1 MNQESQVA
9 KVSEKVPEKVWEKR
23 WSADLQSIRSLRS
36 IRAGVTELMSSSV
49 HFVSVVTE
57 KVRDDA
63 LSLRAMGLTYVTL
76 LSLAPLLAV
85 MFAVLTAF
93 GIQNQIEPVL
103 AQWLEPLGQRGVEIT
118 QQVIGFVDNLRVG
131 VLGAVGIATLFYTV
145 VSLISKIE
153 DSLNYIWQ
161 VRHSRSWP
169 KKFSDY
175 LSVVLVGPVLVFSS
189 LTVIASAQSN
199 TVVQYLVTNELLGP
213 LVVVAARLMPF
224 AFLCIAFTFLYKF
237 VPNTRVPFGSALIGG
252 AVTAILWQLAGMGFA
267 AFVASSTRYAAI
279 YSSFAILVFFF
290 IWLYASWLII
300 LIGAQVAY
308 FHQYPSLYR
317 AGQELDAKT
326 PLSRERLLLTA
337 LVAITRRYLSEQT
350 PWSLPDLAKG
360 IKVQLSALEELA
372 DTLMTKGLLLRTVEP
387 DGIVLGRPPE
397 KIALVEILDT
407 LRSTSVGNTTPPRQ
421 DAISALL
428 QHRDQA
434 VSQALDGMT
443 LRSLATE
450 NSAVAEFSVAK
461 SS

>member
-1 MNQESQVA
+1 MNQESSVE
-9 KVSEKVPEKVWEKR
+9 KVSEKV
-23 WSADLQSIRSLRS
+23 WSVDRLSIRSIRS
-36 IRAGVTELMSSSV
+36 CVTQLLSNSV
-49 HFVSVVTE
+49 HFVSVVTK
-57 KVRDDA
+57 KVHEDA

-118 QQVIGFVDNLRVG
+118 QQVIGFVNNLRVG
-131 VLGAVGIATLFYTV
+131 VLGAVGVAALFYTV

-161 VRHSRSWP
+161 VPHSRSWP

-175 LSVVLVGPVLVFSS
+175 LSVVLVGPVLIFSS

-199 TVVQYLVTNELLGP
+199 TVVQYLVANELLGP
-213 LVVVAARLMPF
+213 LMVVAARLMPF

-237 VPNTRVPFGSALIGG
+237 VPNTTVRFRSALIGG

-267 AFVASSTRYAAI
+267 AFVASSARYAAI
-279 YSSFAILVFFF
+279 YSSFAILILFF

-300 LIGAQVAY
+300 LFGAQVTY

-317 AGQELDAKT
+317 AGQELDGKT
-326 PLSRERLLLTA
+326 PLSRERLILTA
-337 LVAITRRYLSEQT
+337 LVEVTRRYLSEQT
-350 PWSLPDLAKG
+350 PRSLPDLAQG
-360 IKVQLSALEELA
+360 IKVQLSALEELV
-372 DTLMTKGLLLRTVEP
+372 DTLITKGLLLRTIEP
-387 DGIVLGRPPE
+387 DGIVLSRPPE
-397 KIALVEILDT
+397 QIALVEILDT
-407 LRSTSVGNTTPPRQ
+407 LRSTSGSDTTTPQ
-421 DAISALL
+421 KDAISALL
-428 QHRDQA
+428 QRRDQA

-443 LRSLATE
+443 LGSLA
-450 NSAVAEFSVAK
+450 AE
-461 SS
+461 SSLQN

>member
-1 MNQESQVA
+1 MNQESSVE
-9 KVSEKVPEKVWEKR
+9 KVSEKV
-23 WSADLQSIRSLRS
+23 WSVDRLSIRSIRS
-36 IRAGVTELMSSSV
+36 CVTQLLSNSV
-49 HFVSVVTE
+49 HFVSVVTK
-57 KVRDDA
+57 KVHEDA

-118 QQVIGFVDNLRVG
+118 QQVIGFVNNLRVG
-131 VLGAVGIATLFYTV
+131 VLGAVGVAALFYTV

-161 VRHSRSWP
+161 VPHSRSWP

-175 LSVVLVGPVLVFSS
+175 LSVVLVGPVLIFSS

-199 TVVQYLVTNELLGP
+199 TVVQYLVANEMLGP
-213 LVVVAARLMPF
+213 LMVVAARLMPF

-237 VPNTRVPFGSALIGG
+237 VPNTTVRFRSARIGG

-267 AFVASSTRYAAI
+267 AFVASSARYAAI
-279 YSSFAILVFFF
+279 YSSFAILILFF

-300 LIGAQVAY
+300 LVGAQVTY

-317 AGQELDAKT
+317 AGQELDGKT
-326 PLSRERLLLTA
+326 PLSRERLILTA
-337 LVAITRRYLSEQT
+337 LVEVTRRYLSEQT
-350 PWSLPDLAKG
+350 PRSLPDLAQG
-360 IKVQLSALEELA
+360 IKVQLSALEELV
-372 DTLMTKGLLLRTVEP
+372 DTLITKGLLLRTIEP
-387 DGIVLGRPPE
+387 DGIVLSRPPE
-397 KIALVEILDT
+397 QIALVEILDT
-407 LRSTSVGNTTPPRQ
+407 LRSTSGSDTTTPQ
-421 DAISALL
+421 KDAISALL
-428 QHRDQA
+428 QRRDQA

-443 LRSLATE
+443 LGSLA
-450 NSAVAEFSVAK
+450 AE
-461 SS
+461 SSLQN

>member
-1 MNQESQVA
+1 MNQESSV
-9 KVSEKVPEKVWEKR
+9 EKVPQKVWEKR
-23 WSADLQSIRSLRS
+23 WGADLQSIRS
-36 IRAGVTELMSSSV
+36 IRVRVAKLMPASV
-49 HFVSVVTE
+49 HFVSVVIK
-57 KVRDDA
+57 KVREDS

-93 GIQNQIEPVL
+93 DIQNQIEPVL
-103 AQWLEPLGQRGVEIT
+103 AQWLEPLGERGVEIT
-118 QQVIGFVDNLRVG
+118 KQVIGFVDNLRVG
-131 VLGAVGIATLFYTV
+131 VLGAVGIAALFYTV
-145 VSLISKIE
+145 VSLISQIE

-175 LSVVLVGPVLVFSS
+175 LSVVLVGPVLIFTS

-237 VPNTRVPFGSALIGG
+237 VPNTRVGLGSALIGG
-252 AVTAILWQLAGMGFA
+252 AVAAILWYLAGMGFTV
-267 AFVASSTRYAAI
+267 FVASSTRYAAI

-300 LIGAQVAY
+300 LVGAQVAY

-317 AGQELDAKT
+317 AGQELDGKT
-326 PLSRERLLLTA
+326 PLSRERLILTT
-337 LVAITRRYLSEQT
+337 LVAITCRYLSEQT
-350 PWSLPDLAKG
+350 PWSLPDLAKD

-372 DTLMTKGLLLRTVEP
+372 DTLMTNGLLLRTIEP
-387 DGIVLGRPPE
+387 YGIVLSRPPE
-397 KIALVEILDT
+397 QIGLVEILDT
-407 LRSTSVGNTTPPRQ
+407 LRSTSGDNTTVARK
-421 DAISALL
+421 DTISALL
-428 QHRDQA
+428 RRRDHA

-443 LRSLATE
+443 LRSLAAD
-450 NSAVAEFSVAK
+450 SSVAEST
-461 SS
+461 